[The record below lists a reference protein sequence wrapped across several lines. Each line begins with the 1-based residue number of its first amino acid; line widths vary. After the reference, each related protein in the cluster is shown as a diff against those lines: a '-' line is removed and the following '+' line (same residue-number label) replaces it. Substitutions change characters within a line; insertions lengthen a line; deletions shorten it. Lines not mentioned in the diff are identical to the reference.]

1 MSDPSGHPSTAVGK
15 LVRAPSAAQLMQT
28 PQALLT
34 RSHLRDLG
42 LGRSAIDAIF
52 RQLPVIVF
60 PGSSRPHIRAD
71 DYLTLVQQST
81 YDDTRV
87 RLTRR

>member
-1 MSDPSGHPSTAVGK
+1 MTD
-15 LVRAPSAAQLMQT
+15 RPSAAELLQT
-28 PQALLT
+28 PGALLT

-60 PGSSRPHIRAD
+60 PGSSRPHIRAE
-71 DYLTLVQQST
+71 DYLELVEQAT

-87 RLTRR
+87 RLTGR

>member
-1 MSDPSGHPSTAVGK
+1 MTD
-15 LVRAPSAAQLMQT
+15 RPSATELLQT
-28 PQALLT
+28 PGALLT

-42 LGRSAIDAIF
+42 LGRSAIDAVF

-60 PGSSRPHIRAD
+60 PGSSRPHIRAE
-71 DYLTLVQQST
+71 DYLMLLEQAM

-87 RLTRR
+87 RPP